1 LPAHRLRRELDRDAA
16 QARDG
21 TDDDGYDDD
30 GSSGDDSDAG
40 EADSDADAAAAMLEL
55 LREARAA
62 LRAVPPPP
70 APLPAA
76 AASSGGGAAAAAA
89 VATRRFEGHRHA
101 ATIKD
106 VAFIGD
112 DEQCVASGSDDGRMF
127 IWRTR
132 DAALQCAPVADRSVV
147 NCVQSAPGG
156 GLRLAS
162 CGIDTTVKLWAPVG
176 DAEHA
181 AAAAAEAADAV
192 AANRVRRGA
201 DGGRRT
207 MPRAVTLA
215 LLHLLRQ
222 AQFSSPED
230 MDAEDR

>member
-1 LPAHRLRRELDRDAA
+1 MPARRLRRELDRDAA
-16 QARDG
+16 QARDDA
-21 TDDDGYDDD
+21 DDYGSDDD
-30 GSSGDDSDAG
+30 GSSGGDSDG
-40 EADSDADAAAAMLEL
+40 DEADADADAAAVMLEL

-62 LRAVPPPP
+62 LRAVSPPP

-76 AASSGGGAAAAAA
+76 VASSGAAAAAAA

-106 VAFIGD
+106 VSFLGD
-112 DEQCVASGSDDGRMF
+112 DEQCVAAGSDDGRMF

-156 GLRLAS
+156 GLRIAS

-181 AAAAAEAADAV
+181 AAAAAEAADAA
-192 AANRVRRGA
+192 AANRARRGA

-207 MPRAVTLA
+207 MPRAITLA

-222 AQFSSPED
+222 TQFSPED
-230 MDAEDR
+230 MDADS

>member
-1 LPAHRLRRELDRDAA
+1 MLAHRLRRELDRDAA

-21 TDDDGYDDD
+21 ADDDGSDDD

-40 EADSDADAAAAMLEL
+40 EADSDADAAAAMLAL

-76 AASSGGGAAAAAA
+76 SASSSATAAAAA

-222 AQFSSPED
+222 AQFSPED